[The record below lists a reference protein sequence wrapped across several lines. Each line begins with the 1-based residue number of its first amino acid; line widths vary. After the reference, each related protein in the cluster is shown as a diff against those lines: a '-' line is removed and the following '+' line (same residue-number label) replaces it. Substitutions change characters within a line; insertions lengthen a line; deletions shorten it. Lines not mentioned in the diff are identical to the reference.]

1 MINLKVK
8 HEGKSYK
15 VQAPEDWGEISYST
29 YLNMINEEDAD
40 GLFLASLN
48 LPKEIKHASN
58 LIELYSITEQLGS
71 KVYNTKPNFDYD
83 VQYRSVFID
92 DDVFFLPKG
101 IVSKSI
107 AQYEDCKYLLK
118 DSFDSD
124 GKVIHDKFNSV
135 LGLIFA
141 IYLQG
146 VKDDKYNYD
155 KAEELLPLVN
165 ELPCEQ
171 VISVATF
178 FLSKLFKKKRNK
190 LLPFLYPLMMIK
202 GKGLGITI

>member
-15 VQAPEDWGEISYST
+15 VQAPEDWSEISYST
-29 YLNMINEEDAD
+29 YLNMIKEEDAD

-58 LIELYSITEQLGS
+58 LVELYSVAEQLGS

-92 DDVFFLPKG
+92 DDILFLPKG

-118 DSFDSD
+118 DSFDSE

-146 VKDDKYNYD
+146 IKDEKYNYD
-155 KAEELLPLVN
+155 KAEELLPFVN
-165 ELPCEQ
+165 GLPCEQ
-171 VISVATF
+171 VISVASF
-178 FLSKLFKKKRNK
+178 FLNKLFKKKKNILSRC
-190 LLPFLYPLMMIK
+190 LLALKMIK
-202 GKGLGITI
+202 ERGLVITI

>member
-29 YLNMINEEDAD
+29 YLNMIKEEDAD

-83 VQYRSVFID
+83 SKYRLVTIGGESV
-92 DDVFFLPKG
+92 LTPKD
-101 IVSKSI
+101 ITSKSI
-107 AQYEDCKYLLK
+107 AQYEDCKHLLK
-118 DSFDSD
+118 DCFDAD
-124 GKVIHDKFNSV
+124 GKIIHEKYNNA
-135 LGLIFA
+135 LGLVFA

-146 VKDDKYNYD
+146 LEDKYNYD
-155 KAEELLPLVN
+155 KAEELLPFVN
-165 ELPCEQ
+165 GLPCEQ
-171 VISVATF
+171 VISVASF
-178 FLSKLFKKKRNK
+178 FLNKLFKKKKNILSRC
-190 LLPFLYPLMMIK
+190 LLALKMIK
-202 GKGLGITI
+202 ERGLVITI